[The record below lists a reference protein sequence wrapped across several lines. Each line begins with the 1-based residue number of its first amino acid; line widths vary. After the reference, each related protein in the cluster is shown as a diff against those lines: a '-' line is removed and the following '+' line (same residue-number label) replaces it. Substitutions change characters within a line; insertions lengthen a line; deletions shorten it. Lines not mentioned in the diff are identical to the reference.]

1 MSRLKNERLLRALRR
16 EPVDRTPVWVM
27 RQAGRHLPEYRQIRQ
42 QVDGFMTLCQTPELA
57 CEVTLQPLARYDLDA
72 AILFSDILTIPDAL
86 GLGLGFFEGE
96 GPKFA
101 KPIQDERSV
110 ASLPTLE
117 IEKDL
122 SYVLQAIEMIKK
134 ALAGRVPLIG
144 FAGSP
149 WTVATYMVEGQ
160 SSKNF
165 SKIKKMLFANPACL
179 HKLLSHVAL
188 ETAKYLQAQVNAGCD
203 CVMLFDTWGGVLSE
217 PLYLEFS
224 LAYMA
229 QIVRHLK
236 LVYPDVPVTV
246 FTKNGGQSLL
256 NIAESGCDAIGLDW
270 GANLTAAR
278 RLVGNQVALQGNMDP
293 CVLYSTPERIEAEV
307 KRVLEQY
314 GTGPGHIF
322 NLGHGIHPDVSP
334 DNMVIMINAVK
345 QFSPSFHTNT
355 EMV

>member
-1 MSRLKNERLLRALRR
+1 MTRLKNDRFLRALRR

-27 RQAGRHLPEYRQIRQ
+27 RQAGRYLPEYRQVRQ
-42 QVDGFMTLCQTPELA
+42 QVDGFMALCQTPELA

-72 AILFSDILTIPDAL
+72 AIIFSDILTIPDAL
-86 GLGLGFFEGE
+86 GLELGFFEGE

-101 KPIQDERSV
+101 NPIKDERTV

-122 SYVLQAIEMIKK
+122 NYVLQAIEVTKK
-134 ALAGRVPLIG
+134 ALAGKVPLIG

-149 WTVATYMVEGQ
+149 WTIATYMVEGQ

-179 HKLLSHVAL
+179 HQLLTHVAV
-188 ETAKYLQAQVNAGCD
+188 ETAKYLQAQINTGCD

-224 LAYMA
+224 LAYMT

-236 LVYPDVPVTV
+236 LVYPKIPVIL

-270 GANLTAAR
+270 VANLTAAR
-278 RLVGNQVALQGNMDP
+278 RLVGNRVALQGNMDP
-293 CVLYSTPERIEAEV
+293 CVLHGTPERIEAEV
-307 KRVLEQY
+307 KNILEQY
-314 GTGPGHIF
+314 GAGPGHIF

-334 DNMVIMINAVK
+334 ENMAIMINAVK
-345 QFSPSFHTNT
+345 QFSPFFHINT